1 MTTSTEQTTT
11 IPQTTEAPS
20 SPLEEPTPPAA
31 AQPDRHT
38 LGAELQR
45 ATKSLLWASRKGL
58 YPPAVMTGLYGAGA
72 LLHETGAHPLVVLA
86 GGGAAV
92 VAGASIR
99 RIRAWLDKA
108 PWRRVWAAGC
118 LAAATAWTSAAVAAG
133 AEMTTPLPTAL
144 VAGGSLLAAPWWWI
158 HRLRSTEDLPARPAK
173 TAPSALTA
181 PEPRLAIEAPPA
193 PQAPHTHQIAWAEH
207 VGAHGH
213 GLHGS
218 ALIDPEPIIDHNG
231 DPNGMAWIIDGG
243 SARHPYAR
251 MRNAM
256 EEIKATLD
264 RPHVDSLIYLD
275 QDPEQYKTRGRLVVL
290 ERNPLIQNNLWR
302 GPGLNPATGLVPI
315 SVYPDGSGYAYYVLY
330 QPGWGTPNDLV
341 VGVPG
346 SGKSNVL
353 LVIIAESLIAG
364 SAVMLFDP
372 HGGTTFPEVVPRVTK
387 SFLDSGEIYAGMRG
401 LQAAHAERLEIL
413 HEVGEQRMGPEFGHP
428 ILHAVIDEASK
439 KSVLGNPVISELL
452 SEVGREGR
460 KLWIKLTVALQ
471 DPSVDQGFHNNSALR
486 KLLLA
491 GNALLFRVASAED
504 TRMVRKGNI
513 EVAPHE
519 LPAYFDQAMTL
530 PTTGLGYMLTG
541 TPSELPSRTQR
552 MASEAF
558 AAQVPVGSPLD
569 DRTGEA
575 WQRGY
580 EQGIREL
587 ERLADQ
593 TGTAAPAATVA
604 SLRSVPDGKT
614 DPDAKA
620 ALVQLFRERGQLTL
634 PEIREARIC
643 GPSHTFNLLNQLTDE
658 QVIEKPA
665 GSRGVYVLKAS

>member
-1 MTTSTEQTTT
+1 MTTITDSMNPAE
-11 IPQTTEAPS
+11 TEAPS
-20 SPLEEPTPPAA
+20 SPLNPLLPLASPV
-31 AQPDRHT
+31 AQQTRHT
-38 LGAELQR
+38 FGAELHR

-58 YPPAVMTGLYGAGA
+58 YPPAVMGGLYGAGA
-72 LLHETGAHPLVVLA
+72 LLHESGVHPLYVLA
-86 GGGAAV
+86 GSGAALA
-92 VAGASIR
+92 AGVSLRGAR
-99 RIRAWLDKA
+99 TWLTKA
-108 PWRRVWAAGC
+108 TWRSRWAAGC
-118 LAAATAWTSAAVAAG
+118 LAAATAWSTAAVTAG
-133 AEMTTPLPTAL
+133 AGMDTPMPTAL
-144 VAGGSLLAAPWWWI
+144 IVGGSVLAAPWWWI
-158 HRLRSTEDLPARPAK
+158 HRLRTTEHRPAPA
-173 TAPSALTA
+173 TAPAAGPAAITA
-181 PEPRLAIEAPPA
+181 SEPLRAIEAAPA
-193 PQAPHTHQIAWAEH
+193 PHEHQLAWNEH
-207 VGAHGH
+207 VGAPGH
-213 GLHGS
+213 SLTGS

-251 MRNAM
+251 MRGAM

-275 QDPEQYKTRGRLVVL
+275 QDPDQYKTRGRLVVL
-290 ERNPLIQNNLWR
+290 ERNPLIQNNFWR
-302 GPGLNPATGLVPI
+302 SPGLNPATGLVPI

-353 LVIIAESLIAG
+353 LVIVAESLCAG

-372 HGGTTFPEVVPRVTK
+372 HGGKAFPEVVPRVTK
-387 SFLDSGEIYAGMRG
+387 SFLDGGEIYAGMRG

-439 KSVLGNPVISELL
+439 KSVLGNPIISELL

-471 DPSVDQGFHNNSALR
+471 DPSVEQGFYNNSALR

-504 TRMVRKGNI
+504 SRMVRKGNI

-530 PTTGLGYMLTG
+530 RTTGLGYMLTG

-552 MASEAF
+552 MVSQAF
-558 AAQVPVGSPLD
+558 AAHVPVGSPLD

-587 ERLADQ
+587 ERLAGQAD
-593 TGTAAPAATVA
+593 TAAPAAGVA
-604 SLRSVPDGKT
+604 SLRSVPDGKS

-643 GPSHTFNLLNQLTDE
+643 SPSHTFNLLNQLTDE

-665 GSRGVYVLKAS
+665 GSRGVYVLRAS

>member
-1 MTTSTEQTTT
+1 MTTITDSMNPAE
-11 IPQTTEAPS
+11 TEAPS
-20 SPLEEPTPPAA
+20 SPLNPLLPLASPV
-31 AQPDRHT
+31 AQQTRHT
-38 LGAELQR
+38 FGAELHR

-58 YPPAVMTGLYGAGA
+58 YPPAVMGGLYGAGA
-72 LLHETGAHPLVVLA
+72 LLHESGVHPLYVLA
-86 GGGAAV
+86 GSGAALA
-92 VAGASIR
+92 AGVSLRGAR
-99 RIRAWLDKA
+99 TWLTKA
-108 PWRRVWAAGC
+108 TWRSRWAAGC
-118 LAAATAWTSAAVAAG
+118 LAAATAWSTAAVTAAPG
-133 AEMTTPLPTAL
+133 WTLRCPPPSSWAGRCWPRRGGGSTGYAPPSTGRHPPPLPRPVLRRSPRASRS
-144 VAGGSLLAAPWWWI
+144 GPSRRRYPHEHQLAWN
-158 HRLRSTEDLPARPAK
+158 
-173 TAPSALTA
+173 
-181 PEPRLAIEAPPA
+181 
-193 PQAPHTHQIAWAEH
+193 EH
-207 VGAHGH
+207 VGAPGH
-213 GLHGS
+213 SLTGS

-251 MRNAM
+251 MRGAM

-275 QDPEQYKTRGRLVVL
+275 QDPDQYKTRGRLVVL
-290 ERNPLIQNNLWR
+290 ERNPLIQNNFWR
-302 GPGLNPATGLVPI
+302 SPGLNPATGLVPI

-353 LVIIAESLIAG
+353 LVIVAESLCAG

-372 HGGTTFPEVVPRVTK
+372 HGGKAFPEVVPRVTK
-387 SFLDSGEIYAGMRG
+387 SFLDGGEIYAGMRG

-439 KSVLGNPVISELL
+439 KSVLGNPIISELL

-471 DPSVDQGFHNNSALR
+471 DPSVEQGFYNNSALR

-504 TRMVRKGNI
+504 SRMVRKGNI

-530 PTTGLGYMLTG
+530 RTTGLGYMLTG

-552 MASEAF
+552 MVSQAF
-558 AAQVPVGSPLD
+558 AAHVPVGSPLD
-569 DRTGEA
+569 DRTGRRGSAAMSRASVSWSA
-575 WQRGY
+575 WLPGRHRRAGGGCGLAAVGARWQVRPGR
-580 EQGIREL
+580 QGR
-587 ERLADQ
+587 A
-593 TGTAAPAATVA
+593 GAAVSRARPV
-604 SLRSVPDGKT
+604 
-614 DPDAKA
+614 DP
-620 ALVQLFRERGQLTL
+620 
-634 PEIREARIC
+634 
-643 GPSHTFNLLNQLTDE
+643 S
-658 QVIEKPA
+658 
-665 GSRGVYVLKAS
+665 